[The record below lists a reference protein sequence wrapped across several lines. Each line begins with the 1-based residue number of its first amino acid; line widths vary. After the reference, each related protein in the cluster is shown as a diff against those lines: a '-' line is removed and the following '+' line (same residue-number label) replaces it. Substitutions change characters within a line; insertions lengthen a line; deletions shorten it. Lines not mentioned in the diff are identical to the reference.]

1 MSEQKKIII
10 DEKMF
15 FKTVIA
21 ESDVRFYDVRKEPFE
36 VYGLYN
42 YRTEPQFKRMPDEI
56 GRSVN
61 DRVARLYQCTAG
73 GRVRFSTDS
82 RYVAIRAK
90 MPHVHASANLSLMGG
105 AGLDLYVDVPE
116 TGTSQY
122 FRSFVPPVDVE
133 ADGGYESIL
142 KFPSRELRHF
152 TINFPT
158 YSEVSDLWIGVQE
171 DAVVGKGM
179 KYRDVFPILYAGSSI
194 TQGGCASRPGNAY
207 QAIISR
213 RLNIDFL
220 NLGFSGSFMA
230 EDVMVDYLNTLPMS
244 VFVSDYDHNAPTAE
258 HLKNTHYRMY
268 EKIREKHPDL
278 PYVMISRPD
287 VLNNEYSPTTK
298 GKLSSGTVIR
308 REIIFDSYRKAIA
321 NGDRNVYFI
330 DGDSFFAGEYQDC
343 ATVDSTHPNDYGMV
357 RMADVIGCTL
367 RKLNL
372 K

>member
-1 MSEQKKIII
+1 MSQERTF

-15 FKTVIA
+15 FKTVIT
-21 ESDVRFYDVRKEPFE
+21 ESDIKFYDVREEPFE

-42 YRTEPQFKRMPDEI
+42 ARTETHFKRLPDEI
-56 GRSVN
+56 GQNVN
-61 DRVARLYQCTAG
+61 EGVAGLYCCTAG

-82 RYVAIRAK
+82 RYVAIRVK
-90 MPHVHASANLSLMGG
+90 LSRVHASANLSLMGG

-116 TGTSQY
+116 TGSSQY
-122 FRSFVPPVDVE
+122 YRSFVPPVDVQK
-133 ADGGYESIL
+133 DGGYESIL
-142 KFPSRELRHF
+142 KFPNRELRYF

-158 YSEVSDLWIGVQE
+158 YSEVQDLFVGVQE
-171 DAVVGKGM
+171 DAVLGEGM
-179 KYRDVFPILYAGSSI
+179 KYRDVLPIIYAGSSI

-213 RLNIDFL
+213 RLNVDFL
-220 NLGFSGSFMA
+220 NFGFSGSFKA
-230 EDVMVDYLNTLPMS
+230 EDTIVDYLNTLPMS

-268 EKIREKHPDL
+268 EKIRAKHPEL
-278 PYVMISRPD
+278 PYIMISRPD
-287 VLNNEYSPTTK
+287 VLNNEYSSK
-298 GKLSSGTVIR
+298 AVGELGNGAVIR
-308 REIIFDSYRKAIA
+308 RDIIYESYRKAIES
-321 NGDRNVYFI
+321 GDRNVYFI

-357 RMADVIGCTL
+357 RMADVIGCTIK
-367 RKLNL
+367 KLNL

>member
-1 MSEQKKIII
+1 MSQERTL

-15 FKTVIA
+15 FKTVIT
-21 ESDVRFYDVRKEPFE
+21 ESDIKFYDVREEPFE

-42 YRTEPQFKRMPDEI
+42 YRTETHFKRLPDEI
-56 GRSVN
+56 GQNVN
-61 DRVARLYQCTAG
+61 EGVAGLYCCTAG

-82 RYVAIRAK
+82 RYVAIRVK
-90 MPHVHASANLSLMGG
+90 LSRVHASANLSLMGG

-116 TGTSQY
+116 TGSSQY
-122 FRSFVPPVDVE
+122 YRSFVPPVDVKE
-133 ADGGYESIL
+133 DGGYESIL
-142 KFPSRELRHF
+142 KFPNRELRYF

-158 YSEVSDLWIGVQE
+158 YSELQDLFVGVQE
-171 DAVVGKGM
+171 DAVLGAGM
-179 KYRDVFPILYAGSSI
+179 KYRDVLPIVYAGSSI

-213 RLNIDFL
+213 RLNVDFL
-220 NLGFSGSFMA
+220 NFGFSGSFKA
-230 EDVMVDYLNTLPMS
+230 EDTIVDYLNTLPMS

-268 EKIREKHPDL
+268 EKIRAKHPDL
-278 PYVMISRPD
+278 PYIMISRPD
-287 VLNNEYSPTTK
+287 VLNNEYSSK
-298 GKLSSGTVIR
+298 VVGDLGNGAVIR
-308 REIIFDSYRKAIA
+308 RDIIYESYRKAIES
-321 NGDRNVYFI
+321 GDRNVYFI

-357 RMADVIGCTL
+357 RMADVIGCTIK
-367 RKLNL
+367 KLNL